1 MNWTEDA
8 SKFLDMW
15 VQGQKSLAES
25 QEKFFAN
32 FGDQIGKSSSP
43 QADPLGLA
51 PDAEILTETGR
62 KVAEVWRS
70 FLAFCGTLSEVLPAG
85 GQADDE
91 ARTALGKLMDPARL
105 IGAGM
110 SDLDKT
116 IRRLTETPELADLG
130 EFERKFMKTSSAWV
144 ELRRCSGEYQGVVMG
159 AWITAMQRLMTKL
172 KEKAEQGESVESWRQ
187 LTDIW
192 LGIAND
198 ALVETHRSKQF
209 LEAQSNLLRA
219 GTQYRLRE
227 REITEIVCEAKS
239 IPTRTEIDD
248 LHRTVHEL
256 RRELRELKQTWS
268 DILALAGDGDADK
281 EKKSSKKRRSA
292 GKAAA
297 KGTRARTKRN
307 TAKSARA

>member
-1 MNWTEDA
+1 MDWTEDA
-8 SKFLDMW
+8 SKFLEMW

-32 FGDQIGKSSSP
+32 FGDQMSKSTPPS
-43 QADPLGLA
+43 ADPLALA
-51 PDAEILTETGR
+51 PDMEVLTETGR

-70 FLAFCGTLSEVLPAG
+70 FMAFCGTLSEVLPAG
-85 GQADDE
+85 GQADDD

-110 SDLDKT
+110 TDLDKT
-116 IRRLTETPELADLG
+116 IRRLTETPELADMG
-130 EFERKFMKTSSAWV
+130 EFERKFMKTSSAWL
-144 ELRRCSGEYQGVVMG
+144 ELRRRSGEYQGVVMG

-172 KEKAEQGESVESWRQ
+172 KEKSEQGESVESWRQ

-198 ALVETHRSKQF
+198 SLVETHRSKQF

-256 RRELRELKQTWS
+256 RRELRELKHTWA
-268 DILALAGDGDADK
+268 DILALASEGDADN
-281 EKKSSKKRRSA
+281 EKKPSKKRRAA
-292 GKAAA
+292 GKVAA
-297 KGTRARTKRN
+297 KGTRQRVKRKS
-307 TAKSARA
+307 AKSARA